1 MRLVISIPVES
12 MEDNMTAINPMV
24 SPILKWVGGKR
35 QLLDSILPLIPE
47 YTTYYEP
54 FVGGGAVFFHT
65 QPKKAV
71 INDSNGELI
80 NIYKMI
86 KEQPEELIAILA
98 KHRDENCQ
106 EYFYGIRSLD
116 RERESYHQMSPVEK
130 AARIIYLNKTCYN
143 GLFRVNRAGEFNSPW
158 GRYKNPNIVN
168 ETTIR
173 AMSRYLNQSKV
184 TILCGDYREALKGIR
199 KGAFVYLD
207 PPYMPISSSSSF
219 TGYTAAGFGSEEQIE
234 LKKQCDMLEKKGIK
248 FLLSNSC
255 CDFIEDLYKDY
266 IIEHVSAKRT
276 INAKADKRGAI
287 DEVLVRNYERN

>member
-1 MRLVISIPVES
+1 
-12 MEDNMTAINPMV
+12 MTAINPMV

-173 AMSRYLNQSKV
+173 AMSRYLNQSKI

-219 TGYTAAGFGSEEQIE
+219 TGYTATGFGSEEQIE